1 MIQIIQEQGKTAYG
15 INNYAIDTDNELS
28 QIPSY
33 VKSGSTVYSIEN
45 GKTFIKNNQGE
56 WIVWN
61 NNNNNNIN
69 QEMVQQIIKNE
80 LTSILIPENAEE
92 SLNTIEEISAWIQ
105 AYPERAQ
112 MLNQS
117 IDQLQQ
123 SVNNISSL
131 SNDEIDN
138 AIKDI

>member
-15 INNYAIDTDNELS
+15 INNYVIDTDNELS

-61 NNNNNNIN
+61 NNNNNIN
-69 QEMVQQIIKNE
+69 QEMIQQIIKNE

-112 MLNQS
+112 MLSQS

-138 AIKDI
+138 AIKNI

>member
-15 INNYAIDTDNELS
+15 INNYVIDTDNELS

-56 WIVWN
+56 WIVW